1 MLAAAASQVKSEP
14 ASASAE
20 SVRIRQVKA
29 ANILALVRHGG
40 LGRAHTSR
48 GTVPSKTL
56 QLHHLTPCFVNTRF
70 SPRST
75 RALCQST

>member
-14 ASASAE
+14 ASASTE

-29 ANILALVRHGG
+29 ANILVRHGG
-40 LGRAHTSR
+40 CGGQGAYSS
-48 GTVPSKTL
+48 VKKTKL
-56 QLHHLTPCFVNTRF
+56 KMHHLTPCFVNTRF